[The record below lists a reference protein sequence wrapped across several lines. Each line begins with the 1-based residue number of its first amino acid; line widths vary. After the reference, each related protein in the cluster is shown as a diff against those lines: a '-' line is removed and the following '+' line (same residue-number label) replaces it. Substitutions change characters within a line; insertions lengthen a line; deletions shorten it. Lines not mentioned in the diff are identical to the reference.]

1 MTISLFT
8 LSSGFS
14 ILTISLTALLKPGI
28 SALPV
33 NSSDDTPLPFPQ
45 PITLTDLQTNFSNIN
60 ASRLEHEPTCFL
72 PSRWYLPIAE
82 PSDCDKAITD
92 LLNEGRDPE
101 DPVLWTQRAV
111 WSSGTCNV
119 VLHPRKPAQD
129 VFTREEIA
137 YDSRRIKARCVTEG
151 TGFLGGSMP
160 IGNGKRTFFDVK
172 VFGRNWP
179 SPVPSRLIS
188 SQ

>member
-8 LSSGFS
+8 QSSGFS
-14 ILTISLTALLKPGI
+14 ILTISLATLLKPGI

-33 NSSDDTPLPFPQ
+33 NSSDDTLLPFPR
-45 PITLTDLQTNFSNIN
+45 PITLTDLQTNFSIIN
-60 ASRLEHEPTCFL
+60 ASRLERGPTCFL
-72 PSRWYLPIAE
+72 PSRWCLPIAE

-92 LLNEGRDPE
+92 LLNEGRDPD
-101 DPVLWTQRAV
+101 DPVPWTQRAV

-119 VLHPRKPAQD
+119 VLHPRKPARD
-129 VFTREEIA
+129 FFTREEIA
-137 YDSRRIKARCVTEG
+137 YDAQRVKAQCVTEG
-151 TGFLGGSMP
+151 TGFLGGSVP
-160 IGNGKRTFFDVK
+160 IGNGKRVFFDVK

-179 SPVPSRLIS
+179 LPVPSWSIS